1 MAIHGLLAE
10 SPLQTCLCG
19 ERLQVEDRQRTP
31 DVILAVVAV
40 RGFLV
45 LDDGLAPRCNIAPK
59 VIREAEFTCCTCNRA
74 MLSMCLGFGEGR
86 EVCMICLFPIFPFF
100 IG

>member
-40 RGFLV
+40 RGFPV
-45 LDDGLAPRCNIAPK
+45 LDGLAPRCNIAPK
-59 VIREAEFTCCTCNRA
+59 VIREAEFACFSPELQILVSTTNPT
-74 MLSMCLGFGEGR
+74 LS
-86 EVCMICLFPIFPFF
+86 
-100 IG
+100 

>member
-1 MAIHGLLAE
+1 MAIRGLLAE

-19 ERLQVEDRQRTP
+19 ERLQVEDRQCTL

-45 LDDGLAPRCNIAPK
+45 LAICSAVAGIKSVAPFGFLSNVLRCI
-59 VIREAEFTCCTCNRA
+59 
-74 MLSMCLGFGEGR
+74 LSSASKSSA
-86 EVCMICLFPIFPFF
+86 
-100 IG
+100 